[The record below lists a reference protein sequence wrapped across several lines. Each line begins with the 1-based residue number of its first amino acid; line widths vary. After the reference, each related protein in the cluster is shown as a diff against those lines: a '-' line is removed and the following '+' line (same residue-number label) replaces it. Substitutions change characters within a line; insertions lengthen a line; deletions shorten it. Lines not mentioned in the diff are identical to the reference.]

1 MLNKI
6 WIHRKSF
13 LSADAFI
20 SSLFYLY
27 SANRASI
34 SGLPQCGKAGESEPT
49 GAGELAGER
58 GLTFN
63 FSKACWN
70 NSFSLPLSPPHHLG
84 VLYLSQ
90 PSRKRVRS
98 LSGLAFLAFSMY

>member
-34 SGLPQCGKAGESEPT
+34 SGLPQCGKAGEAEPT
-49 GAGELAGER
+49 GEGELAGEP

-63 FSKACWN
+63 FSRACWN
-70 NSFSLPLSPPHHLG
+70 NSFALPLSPPHNLG
-84 VLYLSQ
+84 VLYFAQ
-90 PSRKRVRS
+90 PSRERARA
-98 LSGLAFLAFSMY
+98 LSGLAFLALAR